1 MPLCIFLPK
10 MSAYR
15 KDFDETKYV
24 SFLIIDDKL
33 LEKYSELQEKVK
45 NSLKKEFDN
54 ERGYKKKYLKAK
66 IKSYY
71 EKIKTNS
78 HDSKIPKE
86 RSQFIYLSVILIDA
100 VIKTGKDY
108 SLQVFLEECKN
119 VIKEEKILK
128 YIIDD
133 VEFSSDS
140 NEENSDEQILEKLQ
154 TEKNSEENSN
164 DEN

>member
-1 MPLCIFLPK
+1 M
-10 MSAYR
+10 
-15 KDFDETKYV
+15 
-24 SFLIIDDKL
+24 
-33 LEKYSELQEKVK
+33 
-45 NSLKKEFDN
+45 
-54 ERGYKKKYLKAK
+54 
-66 IKSYY
+66 
-71 EKIKTNS
+71 
-78 HDSKIPKE
+78 
-86 RSQFIYLSVILIDA
+86 IDA
-100 VIKTGKDY
+100 VIKTGKNY